1 MLACMLNRRSV
12 TQRVVIDALTKRL
25 PRRNKHVNLAIMM
38 RVKSAITELKGRQQS
53 AAARGEV

>member
-1 MLACMLNRRSV
+1 MS
-12 TQRVVIDALTKRL
+12 QRVVIDALTKRL